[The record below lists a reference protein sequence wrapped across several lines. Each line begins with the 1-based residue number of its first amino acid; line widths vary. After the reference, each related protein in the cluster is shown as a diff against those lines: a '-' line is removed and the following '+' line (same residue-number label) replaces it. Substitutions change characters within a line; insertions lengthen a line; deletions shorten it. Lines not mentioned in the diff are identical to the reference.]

1 MLAVCM
7 GVKMVFV
14 LFGKA
19 PTDGWRKWGNNLK
32 IEIRGK
38 LNENIQQY
46 PKG

>member
-1 MLAVCM
+1 MLAVCSSI
-7 GVKMVFV
+7 KMVFV
-14 LFGKA
+14 LFGNT

-38 LNENIQQY
+38 SNENIQQY